1 MFHIILLFRSIMKQ
15 SYSNQNKSDNVFI
28 YMYNPSLEPTPM
40 PDIDLPMQS
49 LNCVDTTEI
58 NEVNEIN
65 HLENLVN
72 EHTNGKY

>member
-1 MFHIILLFRSIMKQ
+1 
-15 SYSNQNKSDNVFI
+15 
-28 YMYNPSLEPTPM
+28 MYNPSLEPTPM
-40 PDIDLPMQS
+40 PNIDLPMQS